1 MTAMAESR
9 PPTIDT
15 ETIGFARGGYILLKQ
30 ALSAVAPGDSVE
42 VRGRDPDLP
51 VHLRAWCR
59 AEGHQLVRCVV
70 DGGTVVAE
78 VRRGLA
84 ETQRWAGAEV
94 AGAADP
100 HAPGAIDA
108 HPPGRWGVAARGA
121 RVERG
126 GPEFHFSLDARDET
140 WTDDAPRLYA
150 QAAAAQWDPA
160 TAVDWNA
167 EFELEP
173 AVEAAVVEVMT
184 YLVENENA
192 ALLVPARFLGQLHP
206 HFREVM
212 QVLAVQVADEA
223 RHVEVFTRRALLRG
237 GTMGRSSAGGQAS
250 LKTLFDE
257 PDFALASFLLSV
269 LGEGTFLSLLSFL
282 QNYAPDPVTRQVTRL
297 AYADEARHVAF
308 GMAHLEHQMRHDP
321 DLRPRLAT
329 AVQQRHDALAQTAG
343 LNGEVFDALVV
354 LAAGGFTA
362 EAVATGWDRV
372 QKLQDDMDQGRRRRL
387 VTLGFTPTEAVEL
400 SSLHT
405 RNFM

>member
-1 MTAMAESR
+1 MTSMAQSR
-9 PPTIDT
+9 PPAIDI
-15 ETIGFARGGYILLKQ
+15 EGIAFARGGYILVKQ
-30 ALSAVAPGDSVE
+30 GLSAVAPGESIE
-42 VRGRDPDLP
+42 IRSREPELQ

-59 AEGHQLVRCVV
+59 AEGHEVTSCVTE
-70 DGGTVVAE
+70 DGGTIAE
-78 VRRGLA
+78 VRRGRA
-84 ETQRWAGAEV
+84 DVQRWHDAEV
-94 AGAADP
+94 AGAPDP
-100 HAPGAIDA
+100 RVPGALAA

-121 RVERG
+121 RVEGG
-126 GPEFHFSLDARDET
+126 GPEFRFALDARDEV
-140 WTDDAPRLYA
+140 WAGDAPRLYA

-160 TAVDWNA
+160 TAVDWDA

-173 AVEAAVVEVMT
+173 AVEDAVVQVMT

-192 ALLVPARFLGQLHP
+192 ALLIPARFLGQLHP

-237 GTMGRSSAGGQAS
+237 GVMGSSSAGGQTS

-282 QNYAPDPVTRQVTRL
+282 QTNAPDPVTRQVTRL
-297 AYADEARHVAF
+297 AHADEARHVAF
-308 GMAHLEHQMRHDP
+308 GMAHLEHQLRSDP
-321 DLRPRLAT
+321 LLRPRLAA
-329 AVQQRHDALAQTAG
+329 AVERRHDALAHTAG
-343 LNGEVFDALVV
+343 LNDEVFDALVI
-354 LAAGGFTA
+354 LAAGGFA
-362 EAVATGWDRV
+362 ADAVAAGWDKV
-372 QKLQDDMDQGRRRRL
+372 QRLQDDMDHGRRRRL
-387 VTLGFTPTEAVEL
+387 VTLGFTPMEASAL